1 MNLIKYNLPDFEIL
15 ESNKDF
21 AFSIWQPDK
30 KYIILGR
37 SNNAE
42 DSVFIEK
49 AVNDNI
55 EILKRPSGGE
65 TVILSPKTLVI
76 SVKLPIDN
84 SLKVHKY
91 FALINEKIIEA
102 LQNLG
107 IENLRQKGISDISIG
122 EKKILGSSIYK
133 KPNSIFYHA
142 VLNISESPETLEKY
156 LKHPKREPDYR
167 NGRKHSDFV
176 TSLKNEIF
184 EISSEIISGEISKT
198 LSQII

>member
-42 DSVFIEK
+42 DSIFIEK

>member
-176 TSLKNEIF
+176 TSLKNESF